1 MSGLKKEDVTS
12 ITSSVGS
19 VALKS
24 RCVTLR
30 ALLQQFLLQSGTE
43 IAIIAAAV
51 IVGLLVVW
59 IIVSIPV
66 WIAAKILTLGRVK
79 FSRAMLVTAL
89 GPIIYAI
96 VFFIFAALLTAIV
109 GDPTVPVIIAF
120 IVAFIAWIGVFK
132 KGFHTGWLRALGIA
146 ILATILFAVIGFI
159 ISLLIQVIVPEA
171 PPISPI
177 PLQQA

>member
-1 MSGLKKEDVTS
+1 M
-12 ITSSVGS
+12 
-19 VALKS
+19 
-24 RCVTLR
+24 
-30 ALLQQFLLQSGTE
+30 LQSGTE
-43 IAIIAAAV
+43 IAVIAATV
-51 IVGLLVVW
+51 IIGLLVLW

-66 WIAAKILTLGRVK
+66 WVAAKILTRGRVT

-96 VFFIFAALLTAIV
+96 VFLIFAALLTAIV
-109 GDPTVPVIIAF
+109 GDPTLPVVIGF

-146 ILATILFAVIGFI
+146 ILAIIVFAVMGLI
-159 ISLLIQVIVPEA
+159 ISLLIQLIVPQA
-171 PPISPI
+171 PPITPI